1 MSIFLKM
8 QQRNGMSFIKI
19 VVVVVVVVVV
29 AAAAVAVSHFQLQI
43 IDMD

>member
-8 QQRNGMSFIKI
+8 QQRNGMNFIKI
-19 VVVVVVVVVV
+19 VVVV
-29 AAAAVAVSHFQLQI
+29 AAAAAAVSHFQLQI